1 MVVLIKCGWLHGY
14 LSVPLSHHVWIASCG
29 CLQLIGVLGNV
40 SRPEKVVLLAQT
52 ENTKEFGTRR
62 SSAALMGHN
71 HKLRL
76 ILGTAARKDGQ
87 AGHGN
92 AFWQDVQPL
101 SRASKRGHM
110 ISSAGHV
117 SGSCADAEAQLPF
130 IRRHRTP
137 SYGITIKPVPC
148 IVQDSML
155 WCWPQH
161 AAFNKYNNNQ
171 MLCHPQC
178 KTTCHDAD
186 LSMAFCPNSV
196 LHIQVIL
203 SRLQHITIG
212 CARGSSLTGCR
223 ALSSIGAAPGGCVPG
238 S

>member
-130 IRRHRTP
+130 IPRHRTP
-137 SYGITIKPVPC
+137 SYGITIKACAMHCARQHAVVLASACSIQQIQQQPNAMPST
-148 IVQDSML
+148 VQDNM
-155 WCWPQH
+155 P
-161 AAFNKYNNNQ
+161 
-171 MLCHPQC
+171 
-178 KTTCHDAD
+178 
-186 LSMAFCPNSV
+186 
-196 LHIQVIL
+196 
-203 SRLQHITIG
+203 
-212 CARGSSLTGCR
+212 
-223 ALSSIGAAPGGCVPG
+223 
-238 S
+238 